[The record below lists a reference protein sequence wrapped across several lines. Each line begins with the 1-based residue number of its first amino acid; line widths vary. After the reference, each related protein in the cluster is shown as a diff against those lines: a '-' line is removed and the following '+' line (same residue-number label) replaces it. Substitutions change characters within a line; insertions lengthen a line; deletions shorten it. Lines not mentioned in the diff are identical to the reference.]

1 MRLAWI
7 RVFFRVLLPLASLL
21 AVTQA
26 QTAQLSPTS
35 LKFGAQA
42 VGYTTVQK
50 TVTLTNSGT
59 AALVIAG
66 VTASGDFATNN
77 LCPGSL
83 PPNVSCKINV
93 TFTPTVTGSRTGTL
107 TLTDNAGTGT
117 QTVPLIGA
125 GVPPVNLSPA
135 NLIFGTTVVS
145 VSASPKTIKLTNNL
159 NFTLTLSNMATGLPD
174 FTFQNGC
181 GPQVAAHKACSI
193 TVTFTPTAVGTRS
206 DALTFSDNTN
216 PATQSI
222 SLTGKGIAPTLVS
235 IAVLPANANVG
246 IGTTQPYQAIGK
258 FNNSTTSDITTS
270 VTWATA
276 DTSIA
281 TIGNGASSGLL
292 SGIKGGV
299 TTVTARQ
306 GTGAKTI
313 AGSTTVTIVPVLTS
327 ITVTP
332 NTATV
337 PAGVPQQ
344 FTATGSYN
352 DSSQRDLTTTASW
365 GSSNTTVASISVT
378 GRAATAAPGQTTIS
392 AAVGSIGGSA
402 VLTVTPAS
410 LQSITVTPAGY
421 TYVGVGSNK
430 QYTAT
435 GTFTD
440 GSTRPLTNS
449 VVWTSSDP
457 AVATIDGY
465 GLATSTGAGPATL
478 TATAGTIS
486 DSATLSG
493 VSGGFISCDAR
504 ILDMQVLVVTS
515 GKSEADFPAITQA
528 LDYLGTPYTVLDISA
543 TGNTIPSGLLSNGC
557 HGYFQGVI
565 FTFGSNRYNISN
577 ISDLDTYE
585 NQFNVRQLNW
595 YVYPDPNFGL
605 SSPVGSVDASS
616 TPYNFHYEAAAGAIF
631 PYANVANPVGIV
643 DAFIYLST
651 AANGSTPLL
660 TDDSGNVLAA
670 VYNTPFAGQYLS
682 LTFDS
687 NQYLTHDLVLSYG
700 LINWVT
706 QGMFLGEHHTYF
718 APQVDDYFI
727 DDSEWTPGLDC
738 SKNPDDTGTRIRVNA
753 SDLSAFLT
761 WQSATQSNPVSSN
774 FIVSMAFNGFGAQP
788 GSYPNDDLTPA
799 TQANQ
804 AAFNWINHTF
814 DHTNLDNVDYG
825 TAASEITQNNSTATT
840 LGFTNYNPANMVTP
854 DISGLSNTAFLQA
867 ALDNGVQYLVSDTSR
882 GGESNPTPN
891 TGITNQYQPSI
902 LEIPRH
908 PNNLFFNVASPDD
921 WTAEYNCI
929 YPKLGYNYTQILD
942 NISDSFL
949 ANMLKGDLDP
959 EMFHQPNL
967 HAYDG
972 TRSLLGD
979 LIDMTFTKYTNLVN
993 FPILSPTEDI
1003 LGAKMADRA
1012 QYNLAGVT
1020 ASFIPHQRIMITA
1033 QQTATVPVTGL
1044 STTGAETYDGQTI
1057 SHLSLTGGQTLT
1069 LPIP

>member
-1 MRLAWI
+1 MRLARI
-7 RVFFRVLLPLASLL
+7 CVFFRVLLPLVSLFG
-21 AVTQA
+21 VTQA

-35 LKFGAQA
+35 LKFGNQA
-42 VGYTTVQK
+42 VGFTTVQK
-50 TVTLTNSGT
+50 TVTLTNTGT
-59 AALVIAG
+59 AALVIGG
-66 VTASGDFATNN
+66 VTTSGDFATNN

-83 PPNVSCKINV
+83 APNGSCKINV
-93 TFTPTVTGSRTGTL
+93 TFTPTVAGIRAGTL
-107 TLTDNAGTGT
+107 TLTDNAGSGT
-117 QTVPLIGA
+117 QTVPLSGT
-125 GVPPVNLSPA
+125 GVPPVALSPTSLA
-135 NLIFGTTVVS
+135 FASSLVG

-159 NFTLTLSNMATGLPD
+159 TFTLMLSNMATASAD

-181 GPQVAAHKACSI
+181 GSQVAPHKTCYI
-193 TVTFTPTAVGTRS
+193 TVTFTPTAAGTRS
-206 DALTFSDNTN
+206 DALTFSDNAV
-216 PATQSI
+216 PSSQSI
-222 SLTGKGIAPTLVS
+222 PLTGKGIAPTLVS

-258 FNNSTTSDITTS
+258 YNNNATSDITAS

-276 DTSIA
+276 DPSIA
-281 TIGNGASSGLL
+281 TIGASSGLL
-292 SGIKGGV
+292 SGIKGGA
-299 TTVTARQ
+299 TTVTAKH
-306 GTGAKTI
+306 GTGTKTI
-313 AGSTTVTIVPVLTS
+313 TGSTTVTIVPVLTS

-337 PAGVPQQ
+337 PAGIPQQ
-344 FTATGSYN
+344 FTATGFYN

-365 GSSNTTVASISVT
+365 GSSNLTVASISVT

-392 AAVGSIGGSA
+392 AAVGSISGTA

-410 LQSITVTPAGY
+410 LQYITVTPAGY

-449 VVWTSSDP
+449 VVWSSSDA
-457 AVATIDGY
+457 AVATIDSY

-493 VSGGFISCDAR
+493 VTGGFVSCDAR

-528 LDYLGTPYTVLDISA
+528 LDYLGTPYTVLDIST
-543 TGNTIPSGLLSNGC
+543 TGNIIPSGRLSNGC

-565 FTFGSNRYNISN
+565 FTFGNNRYNISN
-577 ISDLDTYE
+577 IADLDTYE
-585 NQFNVRQLNW
+585 SQFNVRQLNW
-595 YVYPDPNFGL
+595 FVYPDPNFGL
-605 SSPVGSVDASS
+605 SYLSGMSASS
-616 TPYNFHYEAAAGAIF
+616 TPYNFHYEAAAGSIF
-631 PYANVANPVGIV
+631 PYANVTNPVGITN
-643 DAFIYLST
+643 AFIYLSA

-682 LTFDS
+682 LGFDS

-718 APQVDDYFI
+718 TPQVDDYFI

-738 SKNPDDTGTRIRVNA
+738 STNPDGTGTLIRINA
-753 SDLSAFLT
+753 ADLSAFLT
-761 WQSATQSNPVSSN
+761 WQSTTQSHPVSSN
-774 FIVSMAFNGFGAQP
+774 FLVSMAFNGFGAQP

-799 TQANQ
+799 TQTNQ

-814 DHTNLDNVDYG
+814 DHTNLNNVDYT
-825 TAASEITQNNSTATT
+825 TAVSEITQNNSTATS
-840 LGFTNYNPANMVTP
+840 LGFTNYTPANMVTP

-867 ALDNGVQYLVSDTSR
+867 AVDNGVHYLVSDTSR
-882 GGESNPTPN
+882 AGESNPTPN
-891 TGITNQYQPSI
+891 TGIINQYQPSI

-929 YPKLGYNYTQILD
+929 YPQLGYNYTQILD

-949 ANMLKGDLDP
+949 ANMLKGDQDP

-972 TRSLLGD
+972 THSLLGD

-993 FPILSPTEDI
+993 FPILSPTEDVI
-1003 LGAKMADRA
+1003 GTKMANRA

-1020 ASFIPHQRIMITA
+1020 ASFIAHQRIMITA
-1033 QQTATVPVTGL
+1033 LQTATVPVTGL

>member
-1 MRLAWI
+1 MRLARI
-7 RVFFRVLLPLASLL
+7 CAFFRVLLPLVSLL
-21 AVTQA
+21 GVTQA
-26 QTAQLSPTS
+26 QTAQLLPTS
-35 LKFGAQA
+35 LKFGNQP
-42 VGYTTVQK
+42 VGFTTVQK
-50 TVTLTNSGT
+50 TVTLTNAGST
-59 AALVIAG
+59 ALIITG
-66 VTASGDFATNN
+66 VTTSGDFATNN

-83 PPNVSCKINV
+83 APNGSCKINV
-93 TFTPTVTGSRTGTL
+93 TFTPTVAGTRTGTL
-107 TLTDNAGTGT
+107 TLTDNAGSGT
-117 QTVPLIGA
+117 QTVPLTGTGI
-125 GVPPVNLSPA
+125 PPVALSPA
-135 NLIFGTTVVS
+135 SLIFGS
-145 VSASPKTIKLTNNL
+145 SLIGVSASPKTIKLTNNL
-159 NFTLTLSNMATGLPD
+159 TFTLALSNMATGSAD

-181 GPQVAAHKACSI
+181 GSQVAAHGICYI
-193 TVTFTPTAVGTRS
+193 TVTFTPTAAGTRS
-206 DALTFSDNTN
+206 DALTFSDNTT

-222 SLTGKGIAPTLVS
+222 PLTGKGIAPSLVS
-235 IAVLPANANVG
+235 IAVLPANAKVG

-258 FNNSTTSDITTS
+258 FNNNTTSDITAS

-276 DTSIA
+276 DPSIA
-281 TIGNGASSGLL
+281 SIGASSGLL
-292 SGIKGGV
+292 SGLKGGV
-299 TTVTARQ
+299 TTVLARH

-313 AGSTTVTIVPVLTS
+313 TGSTSVTVVPVLTS
-327 ITVTP
+327 IAVTP

-337 PAGVPQQ
+337 PAGIPQQ

-352 DSSQRDLTTTASW
+352 DGSQRDLTTTASW
-365 GSSNTTVASISVT
+365 SSSNLTVASISVT

-392 AAVGSIGGSA
+392 AAVGSISGSA

-410 LQSITVTPAGY
+410 LQSISVTPAGV

-449 VVWTSSDP
+449 VVWSSSDP
-457 AVATIDGY
+457 AVATIDSY

-478 TATAGTIS
+478 AATAGTVS

-493 VSGGFISCDAR
+493 VSGGFVSCDAR

-515 GKSEADFPAITQA
+515 AKSEADFPAITQA
-528 LDYLGTPYTVLDISA
+528 LDYLGTPYTVLDIST
-543 TGNTIPSGLLSNGC
+543 TGNTIPSGSLSNGC

-605 SSPVGSVDASS
+605 SSPVGSVNASS
-616 TPYNFHYEAAAGAIF
+616 TPYNFHYEAAAGSIF
-631 PYANVANPVGIV
+631 PYTNVANPVGIV
-643 DAFIYLST
+643 NAFIYLST

-660 TDDSGNVLAA
+660 TDDFGNVLAA

-687 NQYLTHDLVLSYG
+687 NQDLTHDLVLSYG

-718 APQVDDYFI
+718 TPQVDDYFI
-727 DDSEWTPGLDC
+727 DDSEWTSGLAC
-738 SKNPDDTGTRIRVNA
+738 STNPDGTGTHIRINA
-753 SDLSAFLT
+753 ADLSAFLT
-761 WQSATQSNPVSSN
+761 WQSATQSHPVSSD

-799 TQANQ
+799 TQTNQ
-804 AAFNWINHTF
+804 ASFNWINHTF
-814 DHTNLDNVDYG
+814 DHTNLDNVDYT
-825 TAASEITQNNSTATT
+825 TAVSEITQNNSTATT

-854 DISGLSNTAFLQA
+854 DISGLSDTAFLQA
-867 ALDNGVQYLVSDTSR
+867 AVDNGVHYLVSDTSR
-882 GGESNPTPN
+882 AGQSNPTPN
-891 TGITNQYQPSI
+891 TGIINQLQPSI

-921 WTAEYNCI
+921 WTAEYTCI
-929 YPKLGYNYTQILD
+929 YPQLGYNYTQILD
-942 NISDSFL
+942 NISDSFV

-993 FPILSPTEDI
+993 FPILSPTENVI
-1003 LGAKMADRA
+1003 GTKMANRA

-1020 ASFIPHQRIMITA
+1020 ASFIPHQRIMVTA

-1044 STTGAETYDGQTI
+1044 STAGAETYDGQTI

-1069 LPIP
+1069 LPLP

>member
-1 MRLAWI
+1 MRLARI
-7 RVFFRVLLPLASLL
+7 RAFFRVLLPLVSVLGVA
-21 AVTQA
+21 QA

-35 LKFGAQA
+35 LKFGNQP
-42 VGYTTVQK
+42 VGFTTVQK
-50 TVTLTNSGT
+50 TVTLTNAGT
-59 AALVIAG
+59 TALILTG
-66 VTASGDFATNN
+66 VMASGDFATNN

-83 PPNVSCKINV
+83 APNGSCKINV
-93 TFTPTVTGSRTGTL
+93 TFTPTVAGTRTGTL
-107 TLTDNAGTGT
+107 TLTDNAGSGTQSVPLTGT
-117 QTVPLIGA
+117 GI
-125 GVPPVNLSPA
+125 PPVFLSPA
-135 NLIFGTTVVS
+135 SLIFGSSLVG
-145 VSASPKTIKLTNNL
+145 VSASPKSIKLTNNL
-159 NFTLTLSNMATGLPD
+159 TFTLALSNMATGSAD

-181 GPQVAAHKACSI
+181 GSQVAAHGICYI
-193 TVTFTPTAVGTRS
+193 TVTFTPTAAGTRP
-206 DALTFSDNTN
+206 DALTFSDNAT

-222 SLTGKGIAPTLVS
+222 PLTGKGIAPSLVS

-258 FNNSTTSDITTS
+258 FNNNTTSDITAS

-276 DTSIA
+276 DPSIA
-281 TIGNGASSGLL
+281 GIGASSGLL
-292 SGIKGGV
+292 SGLKGGV
-299 TTVTARQ
+299 TTVLARH

-313 AGSTTVTIVPVLTS
+313 TGSTSVTVVPVLTS
-327 ITVTP
+327 IAVTP
-332 NTATV
+332 TTATV
-337 PAGVPQQ
+337 PAGIAQQ

-352 DSSQRDLTTTASW
+352 DGSQRDLTTTASW
-365 GSSNTTVASISVT
+365 SSSSLTVASIGVT

-392 AAVGSIGGSA
+392 AAVGSISGSA

-410 LQSITVTPAGY
+410 LQSIAVTPASV

-449 VVWTSSDP
+449 VVWSSSDP
-457 AVATIDGY
+457 AVATIDSY
-465 GLATSTGAGPATL
+465 GLATSTGAGPATV
-478 TATAGTIS
+478 TAAAGTVS

-493 VSGGFISCDAR
+493 VSGGFVSCDAR
-504 ILDMQVLVVTS
+504 ILDMQVLVVTNA
-515 GKSEADFPAITQA
+515 KSEADFPAITQA
-528 LDYLGTPYTVLDISA
+528 LDYLGTPYTVLDIS
-543 TGNTIPSGLLSNGC
+543 TTQHTIPSGTLSNGC

-565 FTFGSNRYNISN
+565 FTFGSNRYSISN

-605 SSPVGSVDASS
+605 SSPVGSVNASS
-616 TPYNFHYEAAAGAIF
+616 TPYNFHYEAAAGSIF
-631 PYANVANPVGIV
+631 PYTNVANPVGIV
-643 DAFIYLST
+643 NAFIYLST

-660 TDDSGNVLAA
+660 TDDFGNVLAA

-718 APQVDDYFI
+718 TPQVDDYFI
-727 DDSEWTPGLDC
+727 DDSEWTSGLAC
-738 SKNPDDTGTRIRVNA
+738 STNPDGTGNHIRINA
-753 SDLSAFLT
+753 ADLGAFLT
-761 WQSATQSNPVSSN
+761 WQSATQSHPVSSD

-799 TQANQ
+799 TQTNQ
-804 AAFNWINHTF
+804 ASFNWINHTF
-814 DHTNLDNVDYG
+814 DHTNLDNVDYT
-825 TAASEITQNNSTATT
+825 TAVREITQNNSAAAA

-854 DISGLSNTAFLQA
+854 DISGLSSTAFLQA
-867 ALDNGVQYLVSDTSR
+867 AVDNGVQYLVSDTSR
-882 GGESNPTPN
+882 AGQSNPTPN
-891 TGITNQYQPSI
+891 TGIINQLQPSL

-921 WTAEYNCI
+921 WSAEYTCI
-929 YPKLGYNYTQILD
+929 YPQLGYNYTQILD
-942 NISDSFL
+942 NISDSFV

-972 TRSLLGD
+972 THSLLGD
-979 LIDMTFTKYTNLVN
+979 LIDLTFTKYTNLVN
-993 FPILSPTEDI
+993 FPILSPTEDVI
-1003 LGAKMADRA
+1003 GTKMANRA

-1020 ASFIPHQRIMITA
+1020 ASFIPHQRIMVTA
-1033 QQTATVPVTGL
+1033 QQSATVPVTGL

-1057 SHLSLTGGQTLT
+1057 SHLGLTGGQTLT
-1069 LPIP
+1069 LPLP

>member
-1 MRLAWI
+1 MRLARI
-7 RVFFRVLLPLASLL
+7 SAFFRVLLPLVSLL
-21 AVTQA
+21 GVTQA
-26 QTAQLSPTS
+26 QTAQLSPTF
-35 LKFGAQA
+35 LKFGNQP
-42 VGYTTVQK
+42 VGFTTVQK
-50 TVTLTNSGT
+50 TVTLTNAGT
-59 AALVIAG
+59 TALIITG
-66 VTASGDFATNN
+66 VTTSGDFATNN

-83 PPNVSCKINV
+83 APNGRCKINV
-93 TFTPTVTGSRTGTL
+93 TFTPTVAGTRTGTL
-107 TLTDNAGTGT
+107 TLTDNAGSGT
-117 QTVPLIGA
+117 QTVPLTGTGI
-125 GVPPVNLSPA
+125 PPVALSPVS
-135 NLIFGTTVVS
+135 LIFGS
-145 VSASPKTIKLTNNL
+145 SLIGVSASPKTIKLTNNL
-159 NFTLTLSNMATGLPD
+159 TFTLALSNMATGSAD

-181 GPQVAAHKACSI
+181 GSQVAAHGICYI
-193 TVTFTPTAVGTRS
+193 TVTFTPTAAGTRS
-206 DALTFSDNTN
+206 DALTFSDNTT

-222 SLTGKGIAPTLVS
+222 PLTGKGIAPSLVS

-258 FNNSTTSDITTS
+258 FNNNTTSDITAS

-276 DTSIA
+276 DPSIA
-281 TIGNGASSGLL
+281 SIGASSGLL
-292 SGIKGGV
+292 SGLKGGV
-299 TTVTARQ
+299 TTVLARH

-313 AGSTTVTIVPVLTS
+313 TGSTSVTVVPVLTS
-327 ITVTP
+327 IAVTP

-337 PAGVPQQ
+337 PAGIPQQ

-352 DSSQRDLTTTASW
+352 DGSQRDLTTTASW
-365 GSSNTTVASISVT
+365 SSSNLTVASISVT

-392 AAVGSIGGSA
+392 AAVGSISGSA

-410 LQSITVTPAGY
+410 LQSISVTPAGV

-449 VVWTSSDP
+449 VVWSSSDP
-457 AVATIDGY
+457 AVATIDSY

-478 TATAGTIS
+478 AATAGTVS

-493 VSGGFISCDAR
+493 VSGGFVSCDAR

-515 GKSEADFPAITQA
+515 AKSEADFPAITQA
-528 LDYLGTPYTVLDISA
+528 LDYLGTPYTVLDIS
-543 TGNTIPSGLLSNGC
+543 TTQNTIPSGSLSNGC

-565 FTFGSNRYNISN
+565 FTFGSNRYTISN

-605 SSPVGSVDASS
+605 SSPVGSVNASS
-616 TPYNFHYEAAAGAIF
+616 TPYNFHYEAAAGSIF
-631 PYANVANPVGIV
+631 PYTNVANPVGIV
-643 DAFIYLST
+643 NAFIYLST

-660 TDDSGNVLAA
+660 TDDFGNVLAA

-687 NQYLTHDLVLSYG
+687 NQDLTHDLVLSYG

-718 APQVDDYFI
+718 TPQVDDYFI
-727 DDSEWTPGLDC
+727 DDSEWTSGLAC
-738 SKNPDDTGTRIRVNA
+738 STNPDGTGTHIRINA
-753 SDLSAFLT
+753 ADLSAFLT
-761 WQSATQSNPVSSN
+761 WQSATQSHPVSSD

-799 TQANQ
+799 TQTNQ
-804 AAFNWINHTF
+804 ASFNWINHTF
-814 DHTNLDNVDYG
+814 DHTNLDNVDYT
-825 TAASEITQNNSTATT
+825 TAVSEITQNNSTATT

-854 DISGLSNTAFLQA
+854 DISGLSDTAFLQA
-867 ALDNGVQYLVSDTSR
+867 AVDNGVHYLVSDTSR
-882 GGESNPTPN
+882 AGQSNPTPN
-891 TGITNQYQPSI
+891 TGIINQLQPSI

-921 WTAEYNCI
+921 WTAEYTCI
-929 YPKLGYNYTQILD
+929 YPQLGYNYTQILD
-942 NISDSFL
+942 NISDSFV

-993 FPILSPTEDI
+993 FPILSPTEDVI
-1003 LGAKMADRA
+1003 GTKMANRD

-1020 ASFIPHQRIMITA
+1020 ASFIPHQRIMVTA

-1044 STTGAETYDGQTI
+1044 STAGAETYDGQTI

-1069 LPIP
+1069 LPLP